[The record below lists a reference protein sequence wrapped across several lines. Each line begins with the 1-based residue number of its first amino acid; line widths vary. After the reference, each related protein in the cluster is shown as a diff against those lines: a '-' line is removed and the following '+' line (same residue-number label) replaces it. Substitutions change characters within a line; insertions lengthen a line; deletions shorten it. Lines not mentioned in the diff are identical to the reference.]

1 MKFFNRERDIR
12 RFKAVLSGEP
22 NLVYFVYGPINSGKT
37 ALLMKVFEELPEEY
51 RVFYVNFR
59 GVETRKYEDF
69 VEAMFTV
76 KEEGLWERIRDQAD
90 ILASGLKFAEEV
102 ARKLNFGIVLPDEV
116 IGSFRGER
124 GRRRDC
130 FRYLEELMGRLRDKG
145 RIPVLVL
152 DELQMLREVEKNGPV
167 LHDLFNFLVR
177 LTKERHLCHCLCA
190 TSDCLF
196 IEEIYSNA
204 RLEGRARYILVDD
217 LGKEEAFR
225 VYDEFGFEEKEL
237 IWDYIGGKLGDMVAL
252 FEEKKQGISEP
263 EGLKKL
269 LKDEVGRL
277 KWIRRSLKEGF
288 KEGPSWEEVEE
299 ILKMFLDR
307 WKVPEE
313 ELEGAGWLYLVRENI
328 LFYDPVEGLVR
339 PQGRL
344 IQKAIRE
351 VLES

>member
-1 MKFFNRERDIR
+1 MSFFNREKDIR
-12 RFKAVLSGEP
+12 RLKAVLSGDP

-76 KEEGLWERIRDQAD
+76 KEEGLWERIRDRAD

-130 FRYLEELMGRLRDKG
+130 FRYLEELMERLKGKG

-152 DELQMLREVEKNGPV
+152 DELQMLKEMDKNGPV

-204 RLEGRARYILVDD
+204 RLEGRAEYILVDD

-225 VYDEFGFEEKEL
+225 VYEAFGFEEKEL
-237 IWDYIGGKLGDMVAL
+237 IWDYIGGKLGDMVRL
-252 FEEKKQGISEP
+252 WEHKKQGFSEDK
-263 EGLKKL
+263 GLRIL
-269 LKDEVGRL
+269 LRSEVGRIE
-277 KWIRRSLKEGF
+277 WILDLLEEGE
-288 KEGPSWEEVEE
+288 KEGPPAEEVREF
-299 ILKMFLDR
+299 LKRF
-307 WKVPEE
+307 
-313 ELEGAGWLYLVRENI
+313 GAVAKWRDGEVR
-328 LFYDPVEGLVR
+328 
-339 PQGRL
+339 
-344 IQKAIRE
+344 
-351 VLES
+351 